1 MSLVCKAV
9 GKTDIGLVRS
19 GNEDYLQ
26 LDPQN
31 NVFAVCDGMGGHA
44 AGEVASM
51 TAAEIVS
58 ISFSNFSKE
67 LIEDETL
74 AFGRTLPDSG
84 DILVKSI
91 RLSNRE
97 IYNRAQTDSSLS
109 GMGTTIVA
117 VSLEADYMSIAHV
130 GDSRAYKIEDRQLVQ
145 LTTDHSWVQELQDS
159 QRIDLSETDVS
170 VGKNVITRALG
181 VRHDVEVD
189 YRLIKVKAGDKFMLC
204 SDGLCG
210 FADNDEIFDVIK
222 RAEGNIEKITD
233 LLVKMA
239 NDRGGMDNVTVA
251 VIEIEKVEG
260 SPIEECETFTTSAE
274 SPELLRIEDIWLQ
287 KINTKRQEI
296 AEMDDKPPAE
306 KKTPDKKVILAIFA
320 GFFIIVL
327 LLALIFSQG
336 VSYLRARG
344 EGLGVFSKAGL
355 MTRTER
361 VISVTPIPSG
371 AGSVRHMN
379 YHGETGT
386 VWFGTDRSTLGR
398 ARVRLK

>member
-9 GKTDIGLVRS
+9 GKTDIGLVRT

-58 ISFSNFSKE
+58 TSFSHFQRE
-67 LIEDETL
+67 LLDDETL
-74 AFGRTLPDSG
+74 AFGRTVPDTG
-84 DILVKSI
+84 TILVKSI
-91 RLSNRE
+91 RLANRE
-97 IYNRAQTDSSLS
+97 IYNRAQTDSALS
-109 GMGTTIVA
+109 GMGTTVVA
-117 VSLEADYMSIAHV
+117 LSLEADYMSIAHV
-130 GDSRAYKIEDRQLVQ
+130 GDSRAYRIEDRELVQ
-145 LTTDHSWVQELQDS
+145 LTKDHSWVQEMQDS
-159 QRIDLSETDVS
+159 QRINLSEADAS

-189 YRLIKVKAGDKFMLC
+189 YRLLKVKAGDKFMLC

-222 RAEGNIEKITD
+222 RAAGNIEKIAD

-251 VIEIEKVEG
+251 VIEIEKVEEC
-260 SPIEECETFTTSAE
+260 PIEECEAFTVSAE
-274 SPELLRIEDIWLQ
+274 SPELLRIEDLWLQ

-296 AEMDDKPPAE
+296 AEMDDKPSEE
-306 KKTPDKKVILAIFA
+306 KKTPEKKVILAIFA

-327 LLALIFSQG
+327 LFVWMLI
-336 VSYLRARG
+336 
-344 EGLGVFSKAGL
+344 SK
-355 MTRTER
+355 
-361 VISVTPIPSG
+361 
-371 AGSVRHMN
+371 
-379 YHGETGT
+379 
-386 VWFGTDRSTLGR
+386 
-398 ARVRLK
+398 

>member
-9 GKTDIGLVRS
+9 GKTDIGLVRT

-31 NVFAVCDGMGGHA
+31 NVFAVFDGMGGHA

-51 TAAEIVS
+51 TAAEIIS
-58 ISFSNFSKE
+58 TSFSHFQRE
-67 LIEDETL
+67 LLEDETL
-74 AFGRTLPDSG
+74 AFGRTVPDTG
-84 DILVKSI
+84 TILVKSI
-91 RLSNRE
+91 RLANRE
-97 IYNRAQTDSSLS
+97 IYNRAQSDSALS
-109 GMGTTIVA
+109 GMGTTVVA
-117 VSLEADYMSIAHV
+117 LSLEADYMSIAHV
-130 GDSRAYKIEDRQLVQ
+130 GDSRAYRIEDRELVQ
-145 LTTDHSWVQELQDS
+145 LTTDHSWVQEMQDS

-222 RAEGNIEKITD
+222 RAEGNIEKIAD
-233 LLVKMA
+233 LLIKMA

-251 VIEIEKVEG
+251 VIEIEKVEE
-260 SPIEECETFTTSAE
+260 SPIEECEAFTVSAE

-306 KKTPDKKVILAIFA
+306 KKTPEKKVILAIFA

-327 LLALIFSQG
+327 RFVWMLI
-336 VSYLRARG
+336 
-344 EGLGVFSKAGL
+344 SK
-355 MTRTER
+355 
-361 VISVTPIPSG
+361 
-371 AGSVRHMN
+371 
-379 YHGETGT
+379 
-386 VWFGTDRSTLGR
+386 
-398 ARVRLK
+398 

>member
-9 GKTDIGLVRS
+9 GKTDIGLVRT

-58 ISFSNFSKE
+58 TSFSHFQRE
-67 LIEDETL
+67 LLEDQTL
-74 AFGRTLPDSG
+74 AFGRTVPDTG
-84 DILVKSI
+84 TILVKSI
-91 RLSNRE
+91 RLANRE
-97 IYNRAQTDSSLS
+97 IYNRAQTDSALS
-109 GMGTTIVA
+109 GMGTTIVV
-117 VSLEADYMSIAHV
+117 VSLEADYMSLAHV
-130 GDSRAYKIEDRQLVQ
+130 GDSRAYKIEERELMQ
-145 LTTDHSWVQELQDS
+145 LTKDHSWVQEMQDS
-159 QRIDLSETDVS
+159 QKINLSEAEVS

-189 YRLIKVKAGDKFMLC
+189 YRLLKVKAGDKFLLC

-222 RAEGNIEKITD
+222 RAEGNIEKIVD
-233 LLVKMA
+233 LLIIMA

-251 VIEIEKVEG
+251 VIEIEKVED
-260 SPIEECETFTTSAE
+260 SPIEECEAFTVSAE
-274 SPELLRIEDIWLQ
+274 SPELLIIEDLWLQ

-296 AEMDDKPPAE
+296 AEMGEKPPAE
-306 KKTPDKKVILAIFA
+306 KKTPDKKVVLGIFA

-327 LLALIFSQG
+327 LFIWMLM
-336 VSYLRARG
+336 
-344 EGLGVFSKAGL
+344 SK
-355 MTRTER
+355 
-361 VISVTPIPSG
+361 
-371 AGSVRHMN
+371 
-379 YHGETGT
+379 
-386 VWFGTDRSTLGR
+386 
-398 ARVRLK
+398 

>member
-9 GKTDIGLVRS
+9 GKTDIGLVRT

-58 ISFSNFSKE
+58 ISFGNFSKE
-67 LIEDETL
+67 LFEDESLT
-74 AFGRTLPDSG
+74 FGRTLPDTG

-97 IYNRAQTDSSLS
+97 IHNRAQSDSSLS

-117 VSLEADYMSIAHV
+117 LSLESDYMSIAHV
-130 GDSRAYKIEDRQLVQ
+130 GDSRAYKIEDRRLVQ
-145 LTTDHSWVQELQDS
+145 LTKDHSWVQELQDS
-159 QRIDLSETDVS
+159 QRINLSEADVS

-210 FADNDEIFDVIK
+210 FADNDEIFEVIK
-222 RAEGNIEKITD
+222 RAEGNISKMAD
-233 LLVKMA
+233 LLVKMV
-239 NDRGGMDNVTVA
+239 NDGDYRQKLSQEAQDYALKEFTWSAVA
-251 VIEIEKVEG
+251 
-260 SPIEECETFTTSAE
+260 
-274 SPELLRIEDIWLQ
+274 
-287 KINTKRQEI
+287 
-296 AEMDDKPPAE
+296 DK
-306 KKTPDKKVILAIFA
+306 
-320 GFFIIVL
+320 
-327 LLALIFSQG
+327 
-336 VSYLRARG
+336 YL
-344 EGLGVFSKAGL
+344 EVYQ
-355 MTRTER
+355 T
-361 VISVTPIPSG
+361 PSG
-371 AGSVRHMN
+371 G
-379 YHGETGT
+379 
-386 VWFGTDRSTLGR
+386 GR
-398 ARVRLK
+398 A

>member
-9 GKTDIGLVRS
+9 GKTDIGLVRT

-31 NVFAVCDGMGGHA
+31 NVFAVFDGMGGHA

-51 TAAEIVS
+51 TAAEIIS
-58 ISFSNFSKE
+58 TSFSHFQRE
-67 LIEDETL
+67 LLEDETL
-74 AFGRTLPDSG
+74 AFGRTVPDTG
-84 DILVKSI
+84 TILVKSI
-91 RLSNRE
+91 RLANRE
-97 IYNRAQTDSSLS
+97 IYNRAQSDSALS
-109 GMGTTIVA
+109 GMGTTVVA
-117 VSLEADYMSIAHV
+117 LSLEADYMSIAHV
-130 GDSRAYKIEDRQLVQ
+130 GDSRAYRIEDRELVQ
-145 LTTDHSWVQELQDS
+145 LTTDHSWVQEMQDS

-222 RAEGNIEKITD
+222 RAEGNIEKIAD
-233 LLVKMA
+233 LLIKMA

-251 VIEIEKVEG
+251 VIEIEKVEE
-260 SPIEECETFTTSAE
+260 SPIEECEAFTVSAE
-274 SPELLRIEDIWLQ
+274 SPELLRIEDLWLQ

-306 KKTPDKKVILAIFA
+306 KKTPEKKVILAIFA

-327 LLALIFSQG
+327 LFVWMLI
-336 VSYLRARG
+336 
-344 EGLGVFSKAGL
+344 SK
-355 MTRTER
+355 
-361 VISVTPIPSG
+361 
-371 AGSVRHMN
+371 
-379 YHGETGT
+379 
-386 VWFGTDRSTLGR
+386 
-398 ARVRLK
+398 

>member
-9 GKTDIGLVRS
+9 GKTDIGLVRT

-31 NVFAVCDGMGGHA
+31 NVFAVFDGMGGHA

-51 TAAEIVS
+51 TAAEIIS
-58 ISFSNFSKE
+58 TSFSHFQRE
-67 LIEDETL
+67 LLEDETL
-74 AFGRTLPDSG
+74 AFGRTVPDTG
-84 DILVKSI
+84 TILVKSI
-91 RLSNRE
+91 RLANRE
-97 IYNRAQTDSSLS
+97 IYNRAQSDSALS
-109 GMGTTIVA
+109 GMGTTVVA
-117 VSLEADYMSIAHV
+117 LSLEADYMSIAHV
-130 GDSRAYKIEDRQLVQ
+130 GDSRAYRIEDRELVQ
-145 LTTDHSWVQELQDS
+145 LTTDHSWVQEMQDS

-222 RAEGNIEKITD
+222 RAEGNIEKIAD
-233 LLVKMA
+233 LLIKMA

-251 VIEIEKVEG
+251 VIEIEKVEE
-260 SPIEECETFTTSAE
+260 SPIEECEAFTVSAE

-306 KKTPDKKVILAIFA
+306 KKTPEKKVILAIFA

-327 LLALIFSQG
+327 LFVWMLI
-336 VSYLRARG
+336 
-344 EGLGVFSKAGL
+344 SK
-355 MTRTER
+355 
-361 VISVTPIPSG
+361 
-371 AGSVRHMN
+371 
-379 YHGETGT
+379 
-386 VWFGTDRSTLGR
+386 
-398 ARVRLK
+398 

>member
-9 GKTDIGLVRS
+9 GKTDIGLVRT

-58 ISFSNFSKE
+58 TSFSHFQKE
-67 LIEDETL
+67 LLEDKTL
-74 AFGRTLPDSG
+74 AFGRTVPDTG
-84 DILVKSI
+84 TILVKSI

-97 IYNRAQTDSSLS
+97 IYNRAQTDSALS

-117 VSLEADYMSIAHV
+117 LSLEADYMSIAHV
-130 GDSRAYKIEDRQLVQ
+130 GDSRAYKIEDRELVQ
-145 LTTDHSWVQELQDS
+145 LTKDHSWVQEMQDS
-159 QRIDLSETDVS
+159 QKIKLSEADVS
-170 VGKNVITRALG
+170 VWKNVITRALG

-189 YRLIKVKAGDKFMLC
+189 YRLLKVKAGDKFMLC

-222 RAEGNIEKITD
+222 RAEGNIEKIVD

-251 VIEIEKVEG
+251 VLEIENVAE
-260 SPIEECETFTTSAE
+260 SPIEECEVFTVSAE
-274 SPELLRIEDIWLQ
+274 SPELLKIEDLWLQ

-296 AEMDDKPPAE
+296 AEIVDKQPEE
-306 KKTPDKKVILAIFA
+306 KKTPDKKVVLAIFA
-320 GFFIIVL
+320 GFLIIVL
-327 LLALIFSQG
+327 LFIWMLM
-336 VSYLRARG
+336 
-344 EGLGVFSKAGL
+344 SK
-355 MTRTER
+355 
-361 VISVTPIPSG
+361 
-371 AGSVRHMN
+371 
-379 YHGETGT
+379 
-386 VWFGTDRSTLGR
+386 
-398 ARVRLK
+398 

>member
-9 GKTDIGLVRS
+9 GKTDIGLVRT

-58 ISFSNFSKE
+58 TSFSHFQRE
-67 LIEDETL
+67 LLEDETL
-74 AFGRTLPDSG
+74 AFGRTVPDTG
-84 DILVKSI
+84 AILVKSI
-91 RLSNRE
+91 RLANRE
-97 IYNRAQTDSSLS
+97 IFNRAQTDSALS
-109 GMGTTIVA
+109 GMGTTIVV

-130 GDSRAYKIEDRQLVQ
+130 GDSRAYKIEERELVQ
-145 LTTDHSWVQELQDS
+145 LTKDHSWVQEMQDS
-159 QRIDLSETDVS
+159 QKIDLTETDVS

-189 YRLIKVKAGDKFMLC
+189 YRLLKVKAGDKFMLC

-222 RAEGNIEKITD
+222 RAEGDIDKIAD

-251 VIEIEKVEG
+251 VIEIAKVED
-260 SPIEECETFTTSAE
+260 SPIEECQPFTISAE
-274 SPELLRIEDIWLQ
+274 SPELLKIEDLWLQ

-296 AEMDDKPPAE
+296 AEMGEKPPAE
-306 KKTPDKKVILAIFA
+306 KKTPDKKVVLAIFA
-320 GFFIIVL
+320 GFFFIVL
-327 LLALIFSQG
+327 LFVWMLM
-336 VSYLRARG
+336 
-344 EGLGVFSKAGL
+344 SK
-355 MTRTER
+355 
-361 VISVTPIPSG
+361 
-371 AGSVRHMN
+371 
-379 YHGETGT
+379 
-386 VWFGTDRSTLGR
+386 
-398 ARVRLK
+398 

>member
-181 VRHDVEVD
+181 VRQDVEVD
-189 YRLIKVKAGDKFMLC
+189 YRLIKIKAGDKFMLC

-210 FADNDEIFDVIK
+210 FADNDEIFEVIK
-222 RAEGNIEKITD
+222 RAEGNIEKMAD

-274 SPELLRIEDIWLQ
+274 SPELLNIEDIWLQ
-287 KINTKRQEI
+287 KINAKRQEL
-296 AEMDDKPPAE
+296 AEMGDKPTAE
-306 KKTPDKKVILAIFA
+306 KKTPNKKVVLAIFA

-327 LLALIFSQG
+327 LF
-336 VSYLRARG
+336 
-344 EGLGVFSKAGL
+344 FL
-355 MTRTER
+355 MLL
-361 VISVTPIPSG
+361 
-371 AGSVRHMN
+371 N
-379 YHGETGT
+379 
-386 VWFGTDRSTLGR
+386 
-398 ARVRLK
+398 K